1 MNEAIFIPFIVF
13 ACIFGVF
20 YVFLTTRNKERL
32 SMIEKGADA
41 SMFLTKRNRSS
52 IGYTL
57 KFGMLAV
64 GVAIG
69 LLIGSIIAETT
80 NLPEEVAYFS
90 MIFLF
95 GGVALIANHFIEEKK
110 KKQE

>member
-1 MNEAIFIPFIVF
+1 MYEEVLIPLIVF

-20 YVFLTTRNKERL
+20 YVFVTTRNKERMA
-32 SMIEKGADA
+32 MIEKGVDA
-41 SMFLTKRNRSS
+41 TMFVSKRNYQ
-52 IGYTL
+52 GYTL
-57 KFGMLAV
+57 KFGMLSV

-69 LLIGSIIAETT
+69 LLVGSIIAETT

-95 GGVALIANHFIEEKK
+95 GGGFLVANHFIEEKK
-110 KKQE
+110 KN

>member
-1 MNEAIFIPFIVF
+1 MEEVLIPLIVF
-13 ACIFGVF
+13 SSIFGVF

-41 SMFLTKRNRSS
+41 SMFLTKKQDK
-52 IGYTL
+52 GYTL

-69 LLIGSIIAETT
+69 LLVGSIIAETT
-80 NLPEEVAYFS
+80 TLPEQIAYVS
-90 MIFLF
+90 MTFLF
-95 GGVALIANHFIEEKK
+95 GGAFLIGNHYIELNKK
-110 KKQE
+110 

>member
-1 MNEAIFIPFIVF
+1 MIEEVLIPLIVF
-13 ACIFGVF
+13 SSIFGVF

-41 SMFLTKRNRSS
+41 SMFLTKKQDK
-52 IGYTL
+52 GYTL

-69 LLIGSIIAETT
+69 LLVGSIIAETT
-80 NLPEEVAYFS
+80 TLPEQIAYVS
-90 MIFLF
+90 MTFLF
-95 GGVALIANHFIEEKK
+95 GGAFLIGNHYIELNKK
-110 KKQE
+110 